1 MLTLALNSVFDVIC
15 DLSYNLGKSVRH
27 AQISY
32 TDPVLVGMR
41 CLVIYCFKKV
51 FELNIG
57 HRADLDGQAP
67 CTEEN

>member
-1 MLTLALNSVFDVIC
+1 MLSLALDSVFDVIC

-41 CLVIYCFKKV
+41 CLVIYCFKKLV
-51 FELNIG
+51 ELNIG
-57 HRADLDGQAP
+57 H
-67 CTEEN
+67 

>member
-27 AQISY
+27 AQISHKY
-32 TDPVLVGMR
+32 PILVGMR
-41 CLVIYCFKKV
+41 CLVIYCLKKV

-57 HRADLDGQAP
+57 H
-67 CTEEN
+67 